1 MAKRNRSKSKRGL
14 FDALKFVANSP
25 ELSCLAVMAI
35 SQGIS
40 TILFQVA
47 WKTQLRILHPN
58 PTAYAQFMGNVQMY
72 SGFVTGIF
80 MISAPFLFRNIG
92 VERNLIDYAKVRHY
106 SRFFFGTSIYASR
119 VGLLSQTSYWL
130 PILVVGGAAIY
141 IVERA
146 AKFSLFKPAEEMV
159 YIALDDEAKSKGK
172 AAVDVLGSQFG
183 KTGGSFMQQGLLFWF
198 GTLSR
203 RYQSW
208 FLSLDHCIGMVSGG
222 VHARGRRE
230 AQLDAEVKGD

>member
-1 MAKRNRSKSKRGL
+1 
-14 FDALKFVANSP
+14 
-25 ELSCLAVMAI
+25 MAI

-92 VERNLIDYAKVRHY
+92 WKGTLSITPKCVIVLGW
-106 SRFFFGTSIYASR
+106 FFFGTSIYASR
-119 VGLLSQTSYWL
+119 LGMLNQTSFWL

-198 GTLSR
+198 GSIIAALPVMV
-203 RYQSW
+203 
-208 FLSLDHCIGMVSGG
+208 FLHSTIALVGVVSGSIYT
-222 VHARGRRE
+222 RGEKRATAGRGSQSQRLEIFRTRKRE
-230 AQLDAEVKGD
+230 REREREKERKNTIS

>member
-1 MAKRNRSKSKRGL
+1 MRRQRERRWRKRNRSKKKRGL
-14 FDALKFVANSP
+14 LDALKFVANSP

-92 VERNLIDYAKVRHY
+92 WK
-106 SRFFFGTSIYASR
+106 
-119 VGLLSQTSYWL
+119 
-130 PILVVGGAAIY
+130 
-141 IVERA
+141 
-146 AKFSLFKPAEEMV
+146 
-159 YIALDDEAKSKGK
+159 
-172 AAVDVLGSQFG
+172 
-183 KTGGSFMQQGLLFWF
+183 
-198 GTLSR
+198 GTLSITPKCVIVLGWFFLNLDLCVQTWSVDANEYLASSFSR
-203 RYQSW
+203 RWRGNLHRRTRGEVFSIQT
-208 FLSLDHCIGMVSGG
+208 GG
-222 VHARGRRE
+222 RDGVYCFRR
-230 AQLDAEVKGD
+230 